1 MRPRPAAPL
10 LLALHLALV
19 AAACSPGVSA
29 DGAAPRIARSV
40 SFAPD
45 SLGRCFPCSMSIDT
59 DSGPLIVDSTAG
71 VGAILQSAQGGR
83 VAYSALDGSGGY
95 ENEGQSVWIVDV
107 ADKQRRKV
115 MSEYTMVREITE
127 HQLPDGR
134 GLLVVRLE
142 DGGAGMSHIAFV
154 DPLRGQVAREPRSL
168 VASVVGDTIELHAWD
183 GEAPWTEPD
192 GRDPATGLLRVPP
205 ARVTRLSLSE
215 LLARPTM
222 ENPRSPQ

>member
-1 MRPRPAAPL
+1 MRPRLAAPIL
-10 LLALHLALV
+10 LTFL
-19 AAACSPGVSA
+19 AACAPDSPPAEVT
-29 DGAAPRIARSV
+29 PRIARSV

-45 SLGRCFPCSMSIDT
+45 SLGRCFPCTMSIDT
-59 DSGPLIVDSTAG
+59 DSGPLLVDSTAG
-71 VGAILQSAQGGR
+71 VGAILQSAKGAQ

-115 MSEYTMVREITE
+115 MSEYTMVRDITE

-154 DPLRGQVAREPRSL
+154 DPLRGQLAREPRSL

-205 ARVTRLSLSE
+205 ARITRLSLSE
-215 LLARPTM
+215 LLARPVM